1 MTLVK
6 CAKLEKHFALKAVA
20 KAHIIETGQ
29 EEFLLNEKK
38 VSFFLRL
45 RAFRILGGSLI
56 TIFRA
61 PSVAAR
67 ETGHAGP

>member
-38 VSFFLRL
+38 VGFC
-45 RAFRILGGSLI
+45 GSRPI
-56 TIFRA
+56 NFRA
-61 PSVAAR
+61 VRSPPPCPPPPSFTVR
-67 ETGHAGP
+67 EPGHAGP